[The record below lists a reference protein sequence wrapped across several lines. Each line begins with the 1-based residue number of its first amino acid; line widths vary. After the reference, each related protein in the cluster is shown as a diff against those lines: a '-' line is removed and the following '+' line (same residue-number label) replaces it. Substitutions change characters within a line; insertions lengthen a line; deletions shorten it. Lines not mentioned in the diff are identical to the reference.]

1 MAHKKSGGSTSNGRD
16 SNAKMRGVKKYGG
29 EAVICGNI
37 IVRQKG
43 TKFHAGPG
51 VKMGRDFTLF
61 SVTEGKVK
69 FSFFNKKTKMVSVV
83 QA

>member
-16 SNAKMRGVKKYGG
+16 SNPKMRGVKKYGG
-29 EAVICGNI
+29 EVVEIGNI

-51 VKMGRDFTLF
+51 VKMGKDFTLF
-61 SVTEGKVK
+61 AIADGNVK
-69 FSFFNKKTKMVSVV
+69 FFNFTKKMKMVSVV
-83 QA
+83 SA

>member
-16 SNAKMRGVKKYGG
+16 SNPKMRGVKKYGG

-51 VKMGRDFTLF
+51 VKMGKDFTLF
-61 SVTEGKVK
+61 SVAEGKVK
-69 FSFFNKKTKMVSVV
+69 FYYFNKKVKMVSVV

>member
-16 SNAKMRGVKKYGG
+16 SNPKMRGVKRFGG
-29 EAVICGNI
+29 EAVETGMI

-51 VKMGRDFTLF
+51 VKMGRDFTLYAIAP
-61 SVTEGKVK
+61 GKVK
-69 FSFFNKKTKMVSVV
+69 FGWYNKSTKTVSVV
-83 QA
+83 PA

>member
-16 SNAKMRGVKKYGG
+16 SNPKFRGVKKFGG
-29 EAVICGNI
+29 EAVGVGHI

-51 VKMGRDFTLF
+51 VKMGNDFTLF
-61 SVTEGKVK
+61 AMTEGNVK
-69 FSFFNKKTKMVSVV
+69 FSYYNKKTKMVSVV
-83 QA
+83 A

>member
-16 SNAKMRGVKKYGG
+16 SNPKMRGVKKYGG
-29 EAVICGNI
+29 EVVEIGNI

-43 TKFHAGPG
+43 TKFHAGAG

-61 SVTEGKVK
+61 AMTDGVVK
-69 FSFFNKKTKMVSVV
+69 FGFYNKTTKSVSVV
-83 QA
+83 PA

>member
-16 SNAKMRGVKKYGG
+16 SNPKMRGVKKYGG
-29 EAVICGNI
+29 ESVIIGNI

-61 SVTEGKVK
+61 ALTPGKVK
-69 FSFFNKKTKMVSVV
+69 FFHFNKKMKMVSVV
-83 QA
+83 PA